1 MLLCSLGIHQV
12 IINVDDHELVQFL
25 MEDGIH
31 EGHECRRSITQS
43 KWHHQELI

>member
-12 IINVDDHELVQFL
+12 IINVDDHKLVQFL

-31 EGHECRRSITQS
+31 GHECQQSITQS